1 MKREKFIGT
10 ICPLLLASMLASPV
24 LVSCSKEEEPTIPLS
39 EEEEAYLNI
48 IALLNEDGYLTEGK
62 KLHIHLNHKRYQN
75 LDQNESFVN
84 DMENGLLLLRKTED
98 ALLAFDNCC
107 PHLGSRNQWT
117 FSNNKFRCNNHGNTF
132 GTSEGFTS
140 YCSSNSRSGNL
151 RQFPVVVFKDLAT
164 VDFS

>member
-1 MKREKFIGT
+1 MKRQKFIGS
-10 ICPLLLASMLASPV
+10 ICPILLASMMASPM
-24 LVSCSKEEEPTIPLS
+24 LISCSKEEEPIVPLS

-48 IALLNEDGYLTEGK
+48 IASLNEDGYLTEGK
-62 KLHIHLNHKRYQN
+62 KLHIRLSHQRYKN

-84 DMENGLLLLRKTED
+84 DMDNGLLLLRKTENT
-98 ALLAFDNCC
+98 LLAFDNCC

-117 FSNNKFRCNNHGNTF
+117 FSNNKFRCNNHGNIF

-151 RQFPVVVFKDLAT
+151 RQFPITVFKDLAT
-164 VDFS
+164 VNFS